1 MRVALSGLV
10 VSAALLVAVGCSSAA
25 DTSAE
30 TAETTTASAAART
43 STTIEIEQVATVG
56 LTSASDSTVR
66 GLLTVT
72 PSADGV
78 RLAGMIEGLPPNTE
92 HGFHIHE
99 TGDCSAPDASS
110 AGGHFNPTNQ
120 QHGRAEAGEHHGG
133 DADNLASD
141 PDGFAEV
148 DTDFVGLTLG
158 DGSPTDV
165 LGRAVVVHADPD
177 DYVSQPAGNSGARV
191 ACGVITKE

>member
-1 MRVALSGLV
+1 MRIALSGLV
-10 VSAALLVAVGCSSAA
+10 VSAALLTAVGCSSAG
-25 DTSAE
+25 DGPEE
-30 TAETTTASAAART
+30 TAETTTAET

-66 GLLTVT
+66 GLLTAT

-110 AGGHFNPTNQ
+110 AGGHFNPTDEP
-120 QHGRAEAGEHHGG
+120 HGRAGAGEHHGG
-133 DADNLASD
+133 DADNLVSD
-141 PDGFAEV
+141 ADGFAEV

-158 DGSPTDV
+158 DGAPTDV

-177 DYVSQPAGNSGARV
+177 DYVGQPAGNSGARV
-191 ACGVITKE
+191 ACGVITEE